1 MSKWCIIGAGGI
13 ADRRTMP
20 AILSDSNNKIVAL
33 MEKILKQ
40 EKK

>member
-33 MEKILKQ
+33 MEKNT
-40 EKK
+40 ETGKK